1 MSSLGQEIYRAQD
14 ADGIIAVYQDG
25 TRRVLTFGNGVEQSC
40 MSLADPARLEYP
52 YTQAM
57 LLATLLGP
65 APRRALVLGL
75 GGGSL
80 VQALRRRWPRCRITA
95 VEARTLVVEVAREYF
110 FLREDPHLQV
120 VIADAGRCLTDPSI
134 PSQDLVLADLYLAE
148 GASPRQTEGPFLAA
162 CRRVLSAGG
171 VLALNLWCSDYG
183 PLREGTR
190 VLREVFDEQVLSVQ
204 VQGGN
209 LVMLGLAGG
218 IPVLERRRFFE
229 QAQALGLAMDIPLQR
244 HARSL
249 WRQNAEALG
258 IGRFR
263 HGPGGERDLQGR
275 RPP

>member
-1 MSSLGQEIYRAQD
+1 MSSLRQEICRAQD
-14 ADGIIAVYQDG
+14 ADGTVAVYQEG

-40 MSLADPARLEYP
+40 VSLADPARLEYP

-57 LLATLLGP
+57 LLAMLLGP

-80 VQALRRRWPRCRITA
+80 VRALQRRYPRCRLTA
-95 VEARTLVVEVAREYF
+95 VEARALVVEVARDYF
-110 FLREDPHLQV
+110 FLGADPHLEI
-120 VIADAGRCLTDPSI
+120 VIADAGRFLADPSI
-134 PSQDLVLADLYLAE
+134 PAQDLVLADLYLAE
-148 GASPRQTEGPFLAA
+148 GASPRQTEGPFLES
-162 CRRVLSAGG
+162 CRRVLSASG

-209 LVMLGLAGG
+209 VVMLGLAGG
-218 IPVLERRRFFE
+218 IPALERRQFFE

-244 HARSL
+244 HARGL
-249 WRQNAEALG
+249 WRQNAETLG
-258 IGRFR
+258 IGRFHQR
-263 HGPGGERDLQGR
+263 PGGERSSGL
-275 RPP
+275 